1 MERKEVLAAAKRIV
15 CGDRDA
21 DYGSPEYSFQA
32 IADLWSAYLLDRA
45 EPFGGTCIIH
55 AKDVAAMMVL
65 FKIGRIATG
74 KSKADNWIDAAGY
87 AACGGEIDGK
97 SRGVNNG

>member
-1 MERKEVLAAAKRIV
+1 MDRKEILAAAEKCA
-15 CGDRDA
+15 CGDREA
-21 DYGSPEYSFQA
+21 DYGSPEHSFQA

-65 FKIGRIATG
+65 FKVGRIATG
-74 KSKADNWIDAAGY
+74 RFKADNWVDAAGY
-87 AACGGEIDGK
+87 CACGGEIESSGA
-97 SRGVNNG
+97 GVNR